1 MPGSKEFKLNFL
13 RMEQHILLPNTTSII
28 LAQNLYEILF
38 QYVIDPEKEAQLKYF
53 IEKLESH
60 IKSKPRAPFS
70 MPLEELDF
78 LGEGLQEL
86 RLLNWMESRVAVVEI
101 ELLGTVNNQEEEME
115 AIYELLSD
123 LFTFNKKLTA
133 ISSMYT
139 PNTSPFTK
147 NNRQW
152 ERFPLSF
159 IVLQAKRLSSSP
171 NEGITVMMENLAL
184 KPSLLTSSS
193 ILLSLKG
200 LFFITHSSW
209 HCPR

>member
-123 LFTFNKKLTA
+123 LFTFNKKADSNIIYVYSKHLT
-133 ISSMYT
+133 IY
-139 PNTSPFTK
+139 
-147 NNRQW
+147 
-152 ERFPLSF
+152 
-159 IVLQAKRLSSSP
+159 
-171 NEGITVMMENLAL
+171 
-184 KPSLLTSSS
+184 
-193 ILLSLKG
+193 
-200 LFFITHSSW
+200 
-209 HCPR
+209 